1 MWIQSILFI
10 FVVYNTYLYA
20 LTTGDITLECDDK
33 LTALEIEQRNLDVI
47 FVPLYASKLIHVIA
61 EHFVNI
67 THYSSV
73 TDGCMSNLNSLETV
87 LSTSAG
93 KDRNLIFTVSGNFL
107 DVQTAATMSF
117 AVFTKLK
124 WHLSIIFFD
133 SSYAFL
139 LDEFAAKTN
148 KETHMQKL
156 YNIDDF
162 SNEDDVM
169 ELLKNLYSEL
179 AESHINFTVLCNHE
193 NARRLLRKASAFD
206 QTKENFR
213 HTALRDHSS
222 WIVVTAASSLNEDID
237 TSTSLLD
244 NVLILNLW
252 QEEAMSNV
260 KNCSTNN
267 KAQNYYIY
275 TLMWKTK
282 TQCSPKCN
290 LYRQFEIIG
299 CMKPNGSLQTN
310 SVFFPNSNYGFN
322 RRHMLVTTKWW
333 PPFTERIQ
341 EDGKT
346 VDYVGYCMDLLREM
360 GKALNFTYTVTEPV
374 DDEFGRM
381 LDNKSWSGMIGQLE
395 RREVDLMVATTSIR
409 PDREKVMDFT
419 LPFYYDTSTL
429 LMKKPDP
436 NEKKLLILAKPL
448 RWEVMLC
455 TGVVLVVCG
464 LFLCLTE
471 HISPYYIIHGNRG
484 KQDFQRSFWYMFG
497 ALLTQGGESV
507 PKSPS
512 GRTLISAFWLFSIV
526 LVGTYSGNLI
536 AFLTVPLDK
545 PPFNSL
551 DEMIA
556 QSEYKWGT
564 IGGTFFVTW
573 FNTST
578 VETLQAVWAG
588 IKRFNKTDPE
598 VLSPDPNVHI
608 AKMYREKYVYFGDK
622 VYMDIRKSNRC
633 ELMTAEEEIPNNYY
647 AVGLPNNS
655 LYTKIFSD
663 QIISLQEGGIMQTFK
678 EKHWPKS
685 IFCFAPSGLQSRPI
699 SLIDLQAAFYLIGIG
714 ILMGFIVL
722 KLEFILSWLSK
733 KCCHQTH
740 EKCVHLRTIPT
751 NQDVLDA
758 ITEENIVSDPI
769 VELSDEKDETIIF
782 SHFIQL

>member
-1 MWIQSILFI
+1 MTFAI
-10 FVVYNTYLYA
+10 F
-20 LTTGDITLECDDK
+20 
-33 LTALEIEQRNLDVI
+33 
-47 FVPLYASKLIHVIA
+47 A
-61 EHFVNI
+61 ELH
-67 THYSSV
+67 
-73 TDGCMSNLNSLETV
+73 
-87 LSTSAG
+87 
-93 KDRNLIFTVSGNFL
+93 
-107 DVQTAATMSF
+107 
-117 AVFTKLK
+117 

-139 LDEFAAKTN
+139 LDEFTANTN
-148 KETHMQKL
+148 KESHVQQL

-162 SNEDDVM
+162 SNADDLM
-169 ELLKNLYSEL
+169 ALLRNLYSEL
-179 AESHINFTVLCNHE
+179 AEIHINFTVLCNHK
-193 NARRLLRKASAFD
+193 NTRRLLEKASDFD

-222 WIVVTAASSLNEDID
+222 WLVVTISRNRNEDLG
-237 TSTSLLD
+237 TNNSLLD
-244 NVLILNLW
+244 NVLLLNLW
-252 QEEAMSNV
+252 QEEEMINIQ
-260 KNCSTNN
+260 NCS
-267 KAQNYYIY
+267 KDGGEEMYYIH
-275 TLMWKTK
+275 TLMWKSEG
-282 TQCSPKCN
+282 QCSPQCN
-290 LYRQFEIIG
+290 LYRQFEVIG
-299 CMKPNGSLQTN
+299 CMHPNGHLYTVSP
-310 SVFFPNSNYGFN
+310 FFPNSDFGFN
-322 RRHMLVTTKWW
+322 KRHMLVTTKWW

-341 EDGKT
+341 ENGKT
-346 VDYVGYCMDLLREM
+346 TDYFGFCMDLLQEM
-360 GKALNFTYTVTEPV
+360 GKSLNFTYTVTEPV
-374 DDEFGRM
+374 DDEFGRI
-381 LDNKSWSGMIGQLE
+381 LDNESWSGMIGQLE
-395 RREVDLMVATTSIR
+395 RREVDLMVATTSVR
-409 PDREKVMDFT
+409 QDREEVMDFT

-436 NEKKLLILAKPL
+436 DEKKLLILAKPL

-464 LFLCLTE
+464 LFLCMTE
-471 HISPYYIIHGNRG
+471 NISPFYIIHGNKG
-484 KQDFQRSFWYMFG
+484 KQDFQHSFWYMFG

-551 DEMIA
+551 DEMIV

-588 IKRFNKTDPE
+588 IKRFNETDPE

-633 ELMTAEEEIPNNYY
+633 ALMTAEEEIPNNYY

-678 EKHWPKS
+678 VKHWPKS

-699 SLIDLQAAFYLIGIG
+699 SLIDLQAAFYLTGIG
-714 ILMGFIVL
+714 IAMGFLVL
-722 KLEFILSWLSK
+722 KLEFILSWFTR
-733 KCCHQTH
+733 KCCHQNH

-751 NQDVLDA
+751 NKDTLDTVTVEH
-758 ITEENIVSDPI
+758 IVPDPVSEMEDEKENI
-769 VELSDEKDETIIF
+769 TF
-782 SHFIQL
+782 CHFIKM